1 MSKTKSNNPAEPEAV
16 KCWTTA
22 PNMILILYITNY
34 YSCIRSIKF
43 SQLYL
48 GFLFTVVFGLT
59 LPALL
64 QQHKPETVT
73 VLHIA

>member
-1 MSKTKSNNPAEPEAV
+1 MSKTNAYWRMLLWYDMSNNPAEPEAV

-22 PNMILILYITNY
+22 PNMVLILYITNY

-48 GFLFTVVFGLT
+48 GFLVD
-59 LPALL
+59 LL
-64 QQHKPETVT
+64 
-73 VLHIA
+73 LFLD